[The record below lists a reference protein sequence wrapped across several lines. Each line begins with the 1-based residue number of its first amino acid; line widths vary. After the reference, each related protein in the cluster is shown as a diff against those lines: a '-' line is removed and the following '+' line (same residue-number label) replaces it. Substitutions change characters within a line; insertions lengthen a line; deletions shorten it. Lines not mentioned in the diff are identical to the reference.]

1 MFPKGQ
7 PASGSRPACLD
18 AKLSIG
24 CRATLTKA
32 GGRDGGAANEGRQ
45 VEGLVQSAR
54 AANGFWLDT
63 TTGAK
68 WDDRFYEP
76 KEGEA

>member
-1 MFPKGQ
+1 MQGE
-7 PASGSRPACLD
+7 
-18 AKLSIG
+18 
-24 CRATLTKA
+24 
-32 GGRDGGAANEGRQ
+32 RDGGAELESRE
-45 VEGLVQSAR
+45 VDRLVQSTR

-76 KEGEA
+76 SEGEA

>member
-1 MFPKGQ
+1 MKV
-7 PASGSRPACLD
+7 
-18 AKLSIG
+18 AKWTDWFNLLE
-24 CRATLTKA
+24 R
-32 GGRDGGAANEGRQ
+32 RDKWEHWMVGPCPDQ
-45 VEGLVQSAR
+45 VRYGY
-54 AANGFWLDT
+54 WLDT